1 MMRAAL
7 VSAIVLTAA
16 VLLGSLVV
24 LALVGFKPPR
34 GISEDAPPL
43 AGAPAGGPGG
53 PAGRIIGSPQRDPG
67 EDFYADKLIPR
78 FTLVNQDGETV
89 TQEIFE
95 DGVVIVDFMFTHCPT
110 ICPMMTGVMADLTD
124 RLADTKVKFVSMSV
138 DPDNDTPEVLKAYG
152 QRMGADFDRWSFL
165 TGSYD
170 EVENI
175 VYGALRFNLS
185 TTDQIVTLPD
195 GSEMNFI
202 MHPSKFVLVR
212 SGRDVI
218 NIYQYDDPEAIDRLE
233 DRARWEA
240 AALE

>member
-24 LALVGFKPPR
+24 LALVGLKPPR
-34 GISEDAPPL
+34 GVPDNGA
-43 AGAPAGGPGG
+43 AVAPAGPGG
-53 PAGRIIGSPQRDPG
+53 RVLSRPPPDDG
-67 EDFYADKLIPR
+67 ESWFDENQIVVPR

-89 TQEIFE
+89 TQDIFE
-95 DGVVIVDFMFTHCPT
+95 DGVVIVDFMFTNCPT

-138 DPDNDTPEVLKAYG
+138 DPEHDTPEVLKAYG
-152 QRMGADFDRWSFL
+152 QRVSADFDRWTFL
-165 TGSYD
+165 TGDYD
-170 EVENI
+170 AVENI

-185 TTDQIVTLPD
+185 TTDEKVTLQD

-202 MHPSKFVLVR
+202 MHPSKLVLVR
-212 SGRDVI
+212 PGRDVV

>member
-24 LALVGFKPPR
+24 LSLVGLKPPR

-43 AGAPAGGPGG
+43 AGAPTG
-53 PAGRIIGSPQRDPG
+53 PAGRVTRAPERDPG

-89 TQEIFE
+89 TQDIFE
-95 DGVVIVDFMFTHCPT
+95 DGVVIVDFMFTNCPT

-138 DPDNDTPEVLKAYG
+138 DPEHDTPEVLKAYG
-152 QRMGADFDRWSFL
+152 ERVSADFDRWTFL
-165 TGSYD
+165 TGNYD
-170 EVENI
+170 DVENI

-185 TTDQIVTLPD
+185 TTDDKVTLQD

-202 MHPSKFVLVR
+202 MHPSKLVLVR
-212 SGRDVI
+212 PGRDVV

-240 AALE
+240 AALK